1 MLICL
6 PTGRLARLPIAE
18 GTGRLSAGAIRLHL
32 VPASFVAEADGFVA
46 TFGLLTE
53 WKHAYRAG
61 RPWGG
66 VGKICV
72 EADLRETNGSGL
84 CLGQ

>member
-1 MLICL
+1 MLICP
-6 PTGRLARLPIAE
+6 PTSRLARLPIAE
-18 GTGRLSAGAIRLHL
+18 GPDRLSAGVIRLHP
-32 VPASFVAEADGFVA
+32 VCASFVDEAEGFVA
-46 TFGLLTE
+46 AFGSLSE
-53 WKHAYRAG
+53 WNHAYRAG
-61 RPWGG
+61 MPWGG